1 MDRSSGRV
9 NIASNGEDG
18 MSHTFS
24 VIGLN
29 HGHINGQVQGLLKTG
44 DWSIKHVYAAEPDLL
59 EAFTTKF
66 TDVTVAESEAQVLED
81 DSELIAS
88 ASINADRGPLAVRA
102 LEAGKHF
109 FVDKPCVTTLKDL
122 EVIKA
127 AVEATGKKWFAF
139 FGEMVLSAEVEWVR
153 EELRKG
159 NLGEPVHF
167 MGLGPH
173 SLRIDSRP
181 DWMFNG
187 RQYGGILN
195 DIASHQMAQFCY
207 WMDQTPIPQFS
218 RVGNLYHPE
227 RPEFQDFGDAS
238 FGGSKG
244 ATGYLRV
251 DWFTPAGL
259 PSWGDIKQQLITT
272 EAYIEHRKNL
282 DIGDAPDYKAK
293 LIVTRS
299 DKETEVVDLRGQKA
313 PFFER
318 LTKDVE
324 DGTETAIPFEL
335 GYTASKAIVEVQQ
348 QAITLEGIKKP

>member
-1 MDRSSGRV
+1 
-9 NIASNGEDG
+9 

-29 HGHINGQVQGLLKTG
+29 HGHINGQVQGLLATG
-44 DWSIKHVYAAEPDLL
+44 EWKLKHVFAEEQDLL
-59 EAFTTKF
+59 DAFTGKF
-66 TDVTVAESEAQVLED
+66 TDAAAAESIEQILED
-81 DSELIAS
+81 EEVELIAT
-88 ASINADRGPLAVRA
+88 ASINAHRGPLAVKA
-102 LEAGKHF
+102 LESGKHF
-109 FVDKPCVTTLKDL
+109 FVDKPCATTIEDL
-122 EVIKA
+122 DAIRA
-127 AVEATGKKWFAF
+127 AVDSSGKKWFAF
-139 FGEMVLSAEVEWVR
+139 FGEMVLSAEVEWVH

-173 SLRIDSRP
+173 SLRIETRP
-181 DWMFNG
+181 DWMFSNEL
-187 RQYGGILN
+187 YGGVLN

-207 WMDQTPIPQFS
+207 WMGQDPIPQFS

-227 RPEFQDFGDAS
+227 KPEFQDFGDAS
-238 FGGSKG
+238 FTGSRG

-259 PSWGDIKQQLITT
+259 PNWGDIKQQLLTT
-272 EAYIEHRKNL
+272 EAYVEHRKVL
-282 DIGDAPDYKAK
+282 DIGDPEFRPK

-299 DKETEVVDLRGQKA
+299 GKETEVIDLGGKKS

-324 DGTETAIPFEL
+324 EGTETAIPFDL
-335 GYTASKAIVEVQQ
+335 GYKASKAIIELQNNAV
-348 QAITLEGIKKP
+348 TLEPLQS